1 MDFNPADLSLAEGY
15 QFYKSLFAYH
25 PDGVYVLDLQ
35 GRFLDCNQ
43 ATSKISGYSKD
54 ELIGHPF
61 APLIATA
68 DLADV
73 MDHFARLIKGE
84 PQNHELKF
92 LHKKG
97 HFIDLGIISMPIVI
111 NGHIVAVFG
120 IGRDIGERKRAEAAL
135 QESEARTRLI
145 IDTAHD
151 AFVSIDEN
159 NRIVD
164 WNRQAEV
171 MFGWPRDEAI
181 GQDLSELIIPP
192 TLRQAHNHGIKRFL
206 ERGSSGG
213 MVGKRVEVPALYRD
227 GREFLTQVTITSI
240 RVNGTYVFNAFFHDI
255 TLRKLAEEALRQSEE
270 RLRTITDNIPALIGY
285 ADAKERYQFIN
296 KTYEDWFGM
305 PLEKIQGRPMCEVL
319 AEEEYAFAK
328 QYIDKAL
335 SGQIATYEQKRGRKR
350 DVQPSYLPH
359 FGEDG
364 KVNGFYI
371 LVNDITERKRME
383 ARLLEMAQYD
393 MLTGLPNRRLFYDR
407 FELAMERTK
416 RHQCLLGLIFLDMNR
431 FKEINDT
438 YGHGTGDDVLVCFAQ
453 RLKECTRKMDTVA
466 RLAGDEFVV
475 IVEDMKMP
483 EAAVT
488 VAEKIKAVMQ
498 LPLKLNED
506 EVPVTTSIG
515 IAIYDGQESAD
526 SLIKRADR
534 AMYQAKANNSAAY
547 ILAGE

>member
-1 MDFNPADLSLAEGY
+1 MNLSPSDLSLAEGY
-15 QFYKSLFAYH
+15 QFYKSLFDYH

-35 GRFLDCNQ
+35 GCFIDCNQ
-43 ATSKISGYSKD
+43 ATSRISGYRKD
-54 ELIGHPF
+54 ELVGHPF
-61 APLIATA
+61 APLIAPDNLT
-68 DLADV
+68 DV
-73 MDHFARLIKGE
+73 MDHFERLIQGE

-92 LHKKG
+92 LHKSG

-111 NGHIVAVFG
+111 NGQIVAVFG

-135 QESEARTRLI
+135 RESEARTRLI

-151 AFVSIDEN
+151 AFVSIDVN

-171 MFGWPRDEAI
+171 MFGWSRDEAL

-192 TLRQAHNHGIKRFL
+192 ALRQAHNHGIKRFL
-206 ERGSSGG
+206 ERGSSG
-213 MVGKRVEVPALYRD
+213 MVGKRVELPALDRNN
-227 GREFLTQVTITSI
+227 REFPTQVTVTSI
-240 RVNGTYVFNAFFHDI
+240 WVNGTYVFNAFFHDI
-255 TLRKLAEEALRQSEE
+255 TERKQAEEALRQSEE

-285 ADAKERYQFIN
+285 ADAEERYQFIN
-296 KTYEDWFGM
+296 KTYQEWFDM
-305 PLEKIQGRPMCEVL
+305 PLENIHGCPMCEVL
-319 AEEEYAFAK
+319 DKEEYALAK
-328 QYIDKAL
+328 SHIDKAL
-335 SGQIATYEQKRGRKR
+335 AGKIATHERKRGGMR
-350 DVQPSYLPH
+350 DVQASYLPH
-359 FGEDG
+359 FGEDEN
-364 KVNGFYI
+364 VNGFYI

-407 FELAMERTK
+407 LELAMERAK
-416 RHQCLLGLIFLDMNR
+416 RYQCLLGLIFLDMNR

-438 YGHGTGDDVLVCFAQ
+438 YGHGTGDEVLVCFAQ
-453 RLKECTRKMDTVA
+453 RLKKCTRKMDTVA

-488 VAEKIKAVMQ
+488 VAEKIKAIMQ
-498 LPLKLNED
+498 QPLKLNED
-506 EVPVTTSIG
+506 EIPVATSIG
-515 IAIYDGQESAD
+515 IAIFDGQESAD

-534 AMYQAKANNSAAY
+534 AMYQAKANNSTVY
-547 ILAGE
+547 ILADV